1 MDFAQKSFDP
11 NAKGPLD
18 GVRVLDMTRLVAGN
32 MLSLQL
38 ADFGAEVIKL
48 EMLPKGDPLRAWN
61 ANGIQT
67 NWKIYGRNKKSVSLN
82 FREKE
87 GLDLLLKLVE
97 TADVF
102 VENMK
107 PGRIEEMGI
116 GPDVLLERN
125 PDLVI
130 ARVTGFGQTG
140 PYSSQGGFGTVVE
153 AMSGFAA
160 MNGFADR
167 VPVLPPLALADMIA
181 GLYGAMAVMIAL
193 REKEVNGGKG
203 QVIDLSLLEP
213 IFSILG
219 PQAASYKVTGQV
231 PQRTGSGSNTTSP
244 RNAYATSDG
253 GYVALSGSIQTMAE
267 RLFRVIGR
275 DDMNSDPKFKTNAD
289 RVANRAEVDDI
300 VGEWIGRRTLD
311 EVLEVFRR
319 EGITGGP
326 INDISQIVE
335 DPHFK
340 EREII
345 VDLPDTEM
353 GQIPMHNIFP
363 KLSGTPGAFRRP
375 APDLGQDNE
384 DVLGGAGIDADT
396 LADLKSRGII

>member
-1 MDFAQKSFDP
+1 MDFARKSFDP
-11 NAKGPLD
+11 NAKGPLE
-18 GVRVLDMTRLVAGN
+18 GIRVLDMTRLVAGN
-32 MLSLQL
+32 MMTLQL

-61 ANGIQT
+61 ANGVQT
-67 NWKIYGRNKKSVSLN
+67 NWKVYGRNKKSVSLN

-87 GLDLLLKLVE
+87 GLELLLKLVQS
-97 TADVF
+97 ADVF

-116 GPDVLLERN
+116 GPEVLLERN
-125 PDLVI
+125 PDLII

-181 GLYGAMAVMIAL
+181 GLYGAMAIMIAL
-193 REKEVNGGKG
+193 REKEVNGGMG

-219 PQAASYKVTGQV
+219 PQAASYKVTGEV
-231 PQRTGSGSNTTSP
+231 PERAGSGSNTTSP
-244 RNAYATSDG
+244 RNAYATNDG

-275 DDMNSDPKFKTNAD
+275 DDMNSDPKFINNAA
-289 RVANRAEVDDI
+289 RVAHRSEVDEI
-300 VGEWIGRRTLD
+300 VGNWIGNRTLD

-326 INDISQIVE
+326 IYNISQIVK

-345 VDLPDTEM
+345 VDLPDEEM
-353 GQIPMHNIFP
+353 GHIPMHNVFP
-363 KLSGTPGAFRRP
+363 KLSNTPGTFRRA

-384 DVLGGAGIDADT
+384 EIFGNAGIDANT
-396 LADLKSRGII
+396 LANLKSRGII

>member
-1 MDFAQKSFDP
+1 MKFVQKEFEPD
-11 NAKGPLD
+11 AKGPLD
-18 GVRVLDMTRLVAGN
+18 GIRVLDMTRLVAGN
-32 MLSLQL
+32 MLTLQL

-61 ANGIQT
+61 AGGVQT
-67 NWKIYGRNKKSVSLN
+67 NWKVYGRNKKSVSLN
-82 FREKE
+82 FREQE
-87 GLDLLLKLVE
+87 GLDLVRKLVE
-97 TADVF
+97 DADVF

-107 PGRIEEMGI
+107 PGRMEEMGI
-116 GPDVLLERN
+116 GPNELLKHN

-130 ARVTGFGQTG
+130 VRVSGFGQTG
-140 PYSSQGGFGTVVE
+140 PYSNQGGFGTVVE

-193 REKEVNGGKG
+193 REKEVNKGTG

-219 PQAASYKVTGQV
+219 PQAASYKVTGKV
-231 PQRTGSGSNTTSP
+231 PERTGSGSNTTSP

-253 GYVALSGSIQTMAE
+253 RYVALSGSIQTMAE
-267 RLFRVIGR
+267 RLFRVIGHNN
-275 DDMNSDPKFKTNAD
+275 MNNDPKFKTNAD
-289 RVANRAEVDDI
+289 RVAHRDEVDDI
-300 VGEWIGRRTLD
+300 VGGWIGDRTLD

-335 DPHFK
+335 DSHFK

-345 VDLPDTEM
+345 VDLPDDEM
-353 GQIPMHNIFP
+353 GSIPMHNIIP
-363 KLSGTPGAFRRP
+363 KLSSTPGKFRWA
-375 APDLGQDNE
+375 APSLGQNNDE
-384 DVLGGAGIDADT
+384 ILGAAGIDADT
-396 LADLKSRGII
+396 LSDLKSRGII

>member
-1 MDFAQKSFDP
+1 
-11 NAKGPLD
+11 
-18 GVRVLDMTRLVAGN
+18 
-32 MLSLQL
+32 
-38 ADFGAEVIKL
+38 
-48 EMLPKGDPLRAWN
+48 
-61 ANGIQT
+61 
-67 NWKIYGRNKKSVSLN
+67 
-82 FREKE
+82 
-87 GLDLLLKLVE
+87 
-97 TADVF
+97 
-102 VENMK
+102 
-107 PGRIEEMGI
+107 
-116 GPDVLLERN
+116 
-125 PDLVI
+125 
-130 ARVTGFGQTG
+130 
-140 PYSSQGGFGTVVE
+140 
-153 AMSGFAA
+153 
-160 MNGFADR
+160 
-167 VPVLPPLALADMIA
+167 
-181 GLYGAMAVMIAL
+181 MIAL

-219 PQAASYKVTGQV
+219 PQAASYKITGQV

-300 VGEWIGRRTLD
+300 VSEWIGRRTLD
-311 EVLEVFRR
+311 DVLEVFRR